1 MNITQYKSLISI
13 LIFSTI
19 FYIVYIKKPNSFF
32 REDGSLREF
41 GIGYVEKTIIP
52 LWLFSICLAI
62 FAYLISYIIIY
73 YLI

>member
-13 LIFSTI
+13 LIFSI
-19 FYIVYIKKPNSFF
+19 VFYSVYVTKPYSFF

-62 FAYLISYIIIY
+62 FAYLIAYIIVY